1 MSCLVA
7 WDFQSSDPLP
17 SCSLGLKRHAL
28 MHITSRLLHSLEDI
42 LLETVLFIILLSCL
56 RSDIVILDT
65 LIVFN
70 LLTYLFPHYK
80 GSEIHIKW
88 NFSGAREQYWPDV
101 LPDATSYSHG

>member
-7 WDFQSSDPLP
+7 WDFQSRDPLP

-70 LLTYLFPHYK
+70 LLTYSLITKAQKY
-80 GSEIHIKW
+80 I
-88 NFSGAREQYWPDV
+88 
-101 LPDATSYSHG
+101 